1 MAALA
6 GAPQVNPPQ
15 PPHQPPWPRREP
27 ELGIGPAHD
36 GPGPTADSLA
46 GALETALDDATRE
59 RATALA
65 PLIRTDGA
73 AEAARLLIE
82 S

>member
-1 MAALA
+1 VA
-6 GAPQVNPPQ
+6 
-15 PPHQPPWPRREP
+15 
-27 ELGIGPAHD
+27 ELGIGAAHD
-36 GPGPTADSLA
+36 GPIPTADSLA

-65 PLIRTDGA
+65 PLVRTDGA